1 MSKKVLI
8 LSGSPRRGGNSDTLC
23 DEFMRGAEDTGNTV
37 VKVFLGDYK
46 INYCTGCGVCNGTHQ
61 CVQKD
66 DMAEIL
72 DNNMMELTVE
82 GFRGFTEVCLP
93 NARERGIIYGTG
105 AWQKGD
111 INNSPAMVQAYEM
124 GRGV

>member
-1 MSKKVLI
+1 
-8 LSGSPRRGGNSDTLC
+8 
-23 DEFMRGAEDTGNTV
+23 
-37 VKVFLGDYK
+37 
-46 INYCTGCGVCNGTHQ
+46 
-61 CVQKD
+61 
-66 DMAEIL
+66 
-72 DNNMMELTVE
+72 MMERTVE
-82 GFRGFTEVCLP
+82 GFRGFTEDCLP

>member
-1 MSKKVLI
+1 MAKILDKMVDSDVIVISTPVYFYSMDAQMKTLI
-8 LSGSPRRGGNSDTLC
+8 DRTVPR
-23 DEFMRGAEDTGNTV
+23 
-37 VKVFLGDYK
+37 Y
-46 INYCTGCGVCNGTHQ
+46 
-61 CVQKD
+61 
-66 DMAEIL
+66 AEIRDKDFYFIVAAADT
-72 DNNMMELTVE
+72 DNNMMERTVE
-82 GFRGFTEVCLP
+82 GFRGFTEDCLP

>member
-1 MSKKVLI
+1 MDEYGKEFIMSKKVLI

-66 DMAEIL
+66 VYASIL
-72 DNNMMELTVE
+72 LFHGCTDEDVDRPDSTALRRN
-82 GFRGFTEVCLP
+82 
-93 NARERGIIYGTG
+93 TG
-105 AWQKGD
+105 
-111 INNSPAMVQAYEM
+111 
-124 GRGV
+124 